1 MEDIEE
7 KFREVLIKVFGYS
20 EEEAENYVK
29 DSDKWIDDNCIV
41 LPNGPLLT
49 YENGNFNIT
58 YTVADKEQFEEMFS
72 NELSID
78 IENNKVAETTITL
91 LMRRIASEI
100 KSKTNFEATI
110 EPTYKRGIYPNAEF
124 LHVEKTVKN
133 IEDIKKIFEK
143 EFPKIE
149 EIAKKLETY
158 KCIYEYLTPT
168 EIQKLFLSKVTYVAP
183 VQIKRIGGSYGVIIP
198 IDVLKMFINENVL
211 KKGAEITAKLKAN
224 ADSGEITLCEFEC
237 EK

>member
-100 KSKTNFEATI
+100 KSKTNFEVTLDG
-110 EPTYKRGIYPNAEF
+110 EGLY
-124 LHVEKTVKN
+124 VEKNLKS
-133 IEDIKKIFEK
+133 IESIGEIIKK

-149 EIAKKLETY
+149 EITKKLETY
-158 KCIYEYLTPT
+158 KCIYEHLTPV
-168 EIQKLFLSKVTYVAP
+168 EIQRLFLSKVTYVAP

-198 IDVLKMFINENVL
+198 IDVLKMFINEDVL

>member
-49 YENGNFNIT
+49 YENSNFNIT
-58 YTVADKEQFEEMFS
+58 YTVADKEQFEDMFS

-100 KSKTNFEATI
+100 KSKTNFEVTLDG
-110 EPTYKRGIYPNAEF
+110 EGLY
-124 LHVEKTVKN
+124 VEKNLKS
-133 IEDIKKIFEK
+133 IESIGEIIKK

-149 EIAKKLETY
+149 EITKKLETY
-158 KCIYEYLTPT
+158 KCIYEHLTPV
-168 EIQKLFLSKVTYVAP
+168 EIQRLFLSKVTYVAP

-198 IDVLKMFINENVL
+198 IDVLKMFINEDVL

>member
-1 MEDIEE
+1 MEEEEIEEEEIEE
-7 KFREVLIKVFGYS
+7 KFKEILIKAFGYS
-20 EEEAENYVK
+20 EEEAIDYVE
-29 DSDKWIDDNCIV
+29 DDDKWIDDNCIE
-41 LPNGPLLT
+41 LPNGSLLT
-49 YENGNFNIT
+49 YENGNFYIT
-58 YTVADKEQFEEMFS
+58 YTVADKEQFKEMFS

-78 IENNKVAETTITL
+78 IENNKVAETMITL

-100 KSKTNFEATI
+100 KSKTNFEVTLDG
-110 EPTYKRGIYPNAEF
+110 EGLY
-124 LHVEKTVKN
+124 VEKNLKS
-133 IEDIKKIFEK
+133 IESIGEIIKK

-149 EIAKKLETY
+149 EITKKLETY
-158 KCIYEYLTPT
+158 KCIYEHLTPV
-168 EIQKLFLSKVTYVAP
+168 EIQRLFLSKVTYVAP